1 MTQTG
6 PEGARGCVVQKN
18 RPHPATTEMMM
29 KQSYLKTTLLL
40 LLLLM
45 VMREPHP
52 ARLHF
57 FSPSRTPNT
66 SNKRQT
72 NEEISLDVII
82 FLQEGGVM
90 FWEFFSCFV
99 RVDSIKV
106 KAPRSDRYFDRFS
119 FFVSLRGFPLGLVS
133 YPNNK
138 VAQQVGH
145 LYLLLSYELEQILA
159 SWRHWL
165 SILPRKPFCPQPS
178 YRQAA

>member
-1 MTQTG
+1 MMNLRLAAVWHSRNDADGTRRCAG
-6 PEGARGCVVQKN
+6 LRRAEN

-57 FSPSRTPNT
+57 FSLSRTPNT

-99 RVDSIKV
+99 QVDSIKV

-119 FFVSLRGFPLGLVS
+119 FFCLVAWL
-133 YPNNK
+133 PPRPR
-138 VAQQVGH
+138 
-145 LYLLLSYELEQILA
+145 LL
-159 SWRHWL
+159 
-165 SILPRKPFCPQPS
+165 PK
-178 YRQAA
+178 